1 MLVDA
6 TPDSTLRATVKILD
20 IGLGR
25 TLFEE
30 GMSGEPGDVAL
41 TTEGVLLGTPDY
53 MSPEQARDPRH
64 SDIRADIYSL
74 GCVLYHLLAGQP
86 PFPDTNIIS
95 QMIRHATEPAKPL
108 KTFNPAVPDGLQQ
121 IVNWMMAKDAAQR
134 YPTPER
140 AAGALQVFLVAGNEQ
155 LAAPESDPRMRP
167 YLTWLEVESGKQP
180 IVSAAAKPPSGTLP
194 SAVKPPSGTPPAVK
208 PPSGPPPA
216 AKLSKPPKLPKQ
228 AQAAGQQ
235 EHLRTGKRLKKKHR
249 SPSAPAAELAAQ
261 IDVEL
266 VPFDLPDATAKKS
279 VERFRLTRR
288 DALVFGVGALMGAVV
303 TFIGALIAFL
313 GRRE

>member
-1 MLVDA
+1 MLVGA
-6 TPDSTLRATVKILD
+6 APDSTLRATVKVLD

-30 GMSGEPGDVAL
+30 GAGGIEL
-41 TTEGVLLGTPDY
+41 TSEGVLLGTPDY

-64 SDIRADIYSL
+64 TDIRADLYSV

-108 KTFNPAVPDGLQQ
+108 KKFNPVVSDGLQQ
-121 IVNWMMAKDAAQR
+121 IVNRLMAKDPAQR

-140 AAGALQVFLVAGNEQ
+140 AAEALQGFLSGGSEP
-155 LAAPESDPRMRP
+155 LAAPESDPHMGP
-167 YLTWLEVESGKQP
+167 YLSWLEIESDKKP
-180 IVSAAAKPPSGTLP
+180 IVSIKPPTGTMPAAA
-194 SAVKPPSGTPPAVK
+194 KPPSGTPPAVK
-208 PPSGPPPA
+208 PP
-216 AKLSKPPKLPKQ
+216 KPPKLPKQ
-228 AQAAGQQ
+228 AQAAGQPQ
-235 EHLRTGKRLKKKHR
+235 HVRTGKRHKKKHR
-249 SPSAPAAELAAQ
+249 SPQLSAATAAK

-266 VPFDLPDATAKKS
+266 VPFDLPAAAAKQPTKKW
-279 VERFRLTRR
+279 RLSRR
-288 DALVFGVGALMGAVV
+288 DVLLFGIGALMGAVV
-303 TFIGALIAFL
+303 TFLGALVAHL